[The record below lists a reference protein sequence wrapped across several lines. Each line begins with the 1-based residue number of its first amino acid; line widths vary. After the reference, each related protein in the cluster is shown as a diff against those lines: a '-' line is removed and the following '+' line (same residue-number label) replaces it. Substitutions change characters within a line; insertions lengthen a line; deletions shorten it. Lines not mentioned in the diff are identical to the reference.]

1 GSSWDD
7 SAVNDCLEA
16 RSRVRMRTSPWSL
29 HSRPPNR
36 YFRLPLR
43 SPTPLPQAHRR
54 ARRRAPGP
62 QLPGG
67 VGRAHGW
74 PQAGTGLSAGHRRM
88 PGCRLAAGTYRSG
101 EVRGI
106 TAGRSRRADFAGE
119 ECWFRGR
126 ELLVSRAATNIHLPQ
141 NRADAHTPAL
151 RSTSHPKTLGGTL
164 PRNRTALSARVLV

>member
-1 GSSWDD
+1 MESPLAATEPILSVAPPLTHAPTASS
-7 SAVNDCLEA
+7 
-16 RSRVRMRTSPWSL
+16 
-29 HSRPPNR
+29 PPC
-36 YFRLPLR
+36 
-43 SPTPLPQAHRR
+43 PQAGAGPTA

-62 QLPGG
+62 QLPAG
-67 VGRAHGW
+67 VCRAVGW

-164 PRNRTALSARVLV
+164 PRNRTALS